1 MLSILIPTYNYDCTQ
16 LVKDL
21 QLQAERSGIDYEIIV
36 ADDASPIQAYK
47 EKNRAINA
55 LPHCRLIELE
65 ENIGRARIR
74 NRLADEAQ
82 HEWLLFMD
90 ADAEVISN
98 SFIADYL
105 KHTDADVVCGGLCH
119 AETLPSPEVS
129 LRYAYEK
136 RADKKRVAHYR
147 VQRPY
152 EQFTPFNFKIRR
164 TIFQDILLDRGIYAV
179 HLRKPDSDINECRRL
194 LEELTAEQ
202 RSHIVV
208 HDYPELYSE
217 FSLKGIHINSN
228 VPSLPSDYNGFKSRS
243 CHSFAEI
250 ERYKDEYDYL
260 FLSPIFDS
268 ISKPGYRSQFSDEEL
283 RIASVQ
289 GIIDD
294 KVIALGG
301 VTFDKLPYL
310 ESLNFCGVAMIGDLY
325 KL

>member
-16 LVKDL
+16 LVRDL

-136 RADKKRVAHYR
+136 RADKKRAAHYR
-147 VQRPY
+147 AERPY
-152 EQFTPFNFKIRR
+152 EQFITFCFMVRASLFHSIRFDDRITEYGHEDTLFGIELKQRRAKILHIDNPMRQGGIETNEEFIEKTR
-164 TIFQDILLDRGIYAV
+164 AALRNLSAMKETMQGHSALLSVYNLLKRFGLSTCVARWFVRKESTLTV
-179 HLRKPDSDINECRRL
+179 HLTSTNAP
-194 LEELTAEQ
+194 
-202 RSHIVV
+202 
-208 HDYPELYSE
+208 
-217 FSLKGIHINSN
+217 
-228 VPSLPSDYNGFKSRS
+228 LP
-243 CHSFAEI
+243 
-250 ERYKDEYDYL
+250 L
-260 FLSPIFDS
+260 FF
-268 ISKPGYRSQFSDEEL
+268 
-283 RIASVQ
+283 
-289 GIIDD
+289 
-294 KVIALGG
+294 
-301 VTFDKLPYL
+301 
-310 ESLNFCGVAMIGDLY
+310 LY
-325 KL
+325 KLGYYCSLNK